1 MLGVTVWAA
10 RRALKAGQPVLALI
24 CVAMFGLAVSP
35 VSWSH
40 HWVWALPAVLVAAV
54 LAVRLRNPALGV
66 VSVAGLALMIWS
78 PISLLP
84 EHQETAASLWRQ
96 LAGSSYL
103 WWALAVIVVAGT
115 VRGRCAGQ
123 TGPGDHVTDAQPA
136 SAVQA

>member
-1 MLGVTVWAA
+1 
-10 RRALKAGQPVLALI
+10 
-24 CVAMFGLAVSP
+24 MFGLAVSP

-54 LAVRLRNPALGV
+54 LAVRLRNPALAA
-66 VSVAGLALMIWS
+66 VSAAGLALMIWS

-96 LAGSSYL
+96 LGGSSYL

-115 VRGRCAGQ
+115 VRGRSAGE
-123 TGPGDHVTDAQPA
+123 TGPGAHVTDAQPA